1 MNGYSS
7 QDLGLMGQRIIDQ
20 GQDPKD
26 PAVVEAAVQ
35 KQSDL
40 NRQEELDELD
50 ARLGEANIADEKI
63 KADIKQRGINA
74 LIEGGKAG
82 LKFGALV
89 QDAVVKNKG
98 KQEAVQSARAEK
110 SAGRVGERASNLAE
124 RGKLTES
131 RANKLV
137 AKQNKLLGTAGLDL
151 DQDSYTPGGDL
162 YTQQQLKSAQN
173 SRESSLL
180 GGDKPE
186 AAKFTADI
194 MGNRGNPEN
203 LVEYMK
209 DYSKMTADHQKDLA
223 YLRSVDPAA
232 YLDYMKSQESK

>member
-89 QDAVVKNKG
+89 QDAAVKNKG
-98 KQEAVQSARAEK
+98 KQEAVQSAH
-110 SAGRVGERASNLAE
+110 VGERASNLAE

-151 DQDSYTPGGDL
+151 DQDPYTPGGDL